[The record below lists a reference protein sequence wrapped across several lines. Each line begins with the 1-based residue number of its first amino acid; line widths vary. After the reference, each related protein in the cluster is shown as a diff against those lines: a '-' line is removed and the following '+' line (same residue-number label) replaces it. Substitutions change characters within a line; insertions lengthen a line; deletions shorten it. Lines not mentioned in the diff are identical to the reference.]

1 MFWFGALIYL
11 IACGYAGYKAGSKE
25 KSSFKSLIAALG
37 ILAFAWSAD
46 CFGYFIVA
54 VALF

>member
-1 MFWFGALIYL
+1 MFWLGALLYL

-25 KSSFKSLIAALG
+25 KSSFKSLIAVLG
-37 ILAFAWSAD
+37 ILAFTWLVY

>member
-1 MFWFGALIYL
+1 MFWLGALLYL
-11 IACGYAGYKAGSKE
+11 IACGYAGYKVGSKE
-25 KSSFKSLIAALG
+25 KSSFKLLIAALG
-37 ILAFAWSAD
+37 ILAFTWLVY